1 MINFQPFIKQL
12 SICHPNWLK
21 GKIYSI
27 FIRRSLDQKPFG
39 KAGFGPINGCH
50 LLLSPEVRHLPI
62 IHNSK
67 RGCCCRSLLLLQN
80 GYPEEFLLRIY
91 MGILVVAGANSCNGH
106 GLLKLRICII
116 YRIFIVVYK
125 R

>member
-21 GKIYSI
+21 GKIHSI

-39 KAGFGPINGCH
+39 KAGFGSINGCH

-67 RGCCCRSLLLLQN
+67 RGCRCRSLLLLQN

-106 GLLKLRICII
+106 GHFIPM
-116 YRIFIVVYK
+116 IFY
-125 R
+125 